1 MLNTYV
7 EKEKENIHKTSINME
22 INNQTV
28 QSDNKKNKNNKNNKI
43 KCIKIDPSTLSILI
57 HNKNNNIIQNLET
70 ETTLET
76 DGEETHMKAVETV
89 DTPLS
94 TREPDTPRTVASSS
108 SNEKTGYYYRH
119 REQKIEYQKKYN
131 RDQGDKIKN
140 YNKDYYQKRREEIL
154 EKAKTKI
161 TCECGCEV
169 QLFNM
174 NSHKKTN
181 KHIKALEKMR
191 SLDLALQTQSA
202 ASASASS

>member
-1 MLNTYV
+1 
-7 EKEKENIHKTSINME
+7 ME
-22 INNQTV
+22 INNQMMPMNEETSGV
-28 QSDNKKNKNNKNNKI
+28 KTNKGGHKNKKNK
-43 KCIKIDPSTLSILI
+43 CINIDPSKLSMLI
-57 HNKNNNIIQNLET
+57 HNKNKNNNIIQNM

-76 DGEETHMKAVETV
+76 TLEMEQHEKMTVETAETV
-89 DTPLS
+89 RVPTS
-94 TREPDTPRTVASSS
+94 TKEPDTPKSSSS
-108 SNEKTGYYYRH
+108 SNEKSGYYYRH

-161 TCECGCEV
+161 ICECGCEV

-181 KHIKALEKMR
+181 KHIKALEKIR
-191 SLDLALQTQSA
+191 SLDLALQSHDQTASA
-202 ASASASS
+202 SGSASASASSPS

>member
-1 MLNTYV
+1 
-7 EKEKENIHKTSINME
+7 ME

-28 QSDNKKNKNNKNNKI
+28 PMNEKSDVKKNKGGYKNNKN
-43 KCIKIDPSTLSILI
+43 KCINIDPSKLSMLI

-70 ETTLET
+70 TLET
-76 DGEETHMKAVETV
+76 EMTLETEQH
-89 DTPLS
+89 
-94 TREPDTPRTVASSS
+94 
-108 SNEKTGYYYRH
+108 EKSGYYYRH

-161 TCECGCEV
+161 ICECGCEV

-181 KHIKALEKMR
+181 KHIRALEKIR
-191 SLDLALQTQSA
+191 SLDLALQTHGQSA
-202 ASASASS
+202 AVSGSSSS

>member
-1 MLNTYV
+1 
-7 EKEKENIHKTSINME
+7 ME

-28 QSDNKKNKNNKNNKI
+28 QMNETSGVKTKKGSQRNNKN
-43 KCIKIDPSTLSILI
+43 KCINIDPSKLSMLI
-57 HNKNNNIIQNLET
+57 HNKNNNIIQNS

-76 DGEETHMKAVETV
+76 EQHEKMNAITVETV
-89 DTPLS
+89 ETVETPTSTKELDTPKS
-94 TREPDTPRTVASSS
+94 GSS
-108 SNEKTGYYYRH
+108 SNEKSGYYYRH

-161 TCECGCEV
+161 ICECGCEV

-181 KHIKALEKMR
+181 KHIKALEKIR
-191 SLDLALQTQSA
+191 SLDLELQTHGQSA
-202 ASASASS
+202 SGSVSGSVSVSSPS

>member
-1 MLNTYV
+1 
-7 EKEKENIHKTSINME
+7 ME
-22 INNQTV
+22 IINQTV
-28 QSDNKKNKNNKNNKI
+28 QTINTIDITPKKRNYKSNKNKF
-43 KCIKIDPSTLSILI
+43 IKIDASTLSMLI
-57 HNKNNNIIQNLET
+57 CNKNNNYIRNSET

-76 DGEETHMKAVETV
+76 GGEEINVETV
-89 DTPLS
+89 EDVGAAETMETVETPLS
-94 TREPDTPRTVASSS
+94 TKEPDTPQSSS
-108 SNEKTGYYYRH
+108 SSSSDQKTGYYYRH

-181 KHIKALEKMR
+181 KHIRALEKIR
-191 SLDLALQTQSA
+191 SLDLAIQSQC
-202 ASASASS
+202 ASS

>member
-1 MLNTYV
+1 M
-7 EKEKENIHKTSINME
+7 
-22 INNQTV
+22 
-28 QSDNKKNKNNKNNKI
+28 
-43 KCIKIDPSTLSILI
+43 
-57 HNKNNNIIQNLET
+57 

-76 DGEETHMKAVETV
+76 TLEMEQHEKMTAETVETLETV
-89 DTPLS
+89 ETAETVRAPTS
-94 TREPDTPRTVASSS
+94 TKEPDTPKSSSS
-108 SNEKTGYYYRH
+108 SNEKSGYYYRH

-161 TCECGCEV
+161 ICECGCEV

-181 KHIKALEKMR
+181 KHIKALEKIR
-191 SLDLALQTQSA
+191 SLDLALQSHDQTASGSA
-202 ASASASS
+202 SASASASSPS

>member
-1 MLNTYV
+1 
-7 EKEKENIHKTSINME
+7 ME
-22 INNQTV
+22 INNQDAQTNNTCDV
-28 QSDNKKNKNNKNNKI
+28 TPKKKIDNNNNNNNKKNKNNKI
-43 KCIKIDPSTLSILI
+43 KCIKIDPLTLSILI
-57 HNKNNNIIQNLET
+57 HNKNNNIIQNFEI

-76 DGEETHMKAVETV
+76 DGGETHVGAVENV
-89 DTPLS
+89 DTSLS
-94 TREPDTPRTVASSS
+94 KKEPDTPRSAASSS
-108 SNEKTGYYYRH
+108 SNQKTGYYYRH

-181 KHIKALEKMR
+181 KHSKALEKIH

-202 ASASASS
+202 ASAS

>member
-1 MLNTYV
+1 
-7 EKEKENIHKTSINME
+7 ME
-22 INNQTV
+22 IINQTM
-28 QSDNKKNKNNKNNKI
+28 QTINTIDITPKKRNYKSNKNKF
-43 KCIKIDPSTLSILI
+43 IKIDASTLSMLI
-57 HNKNNNIIQNLET
+57 CNKNNNYIRNSETET

-76 DGEETHMKAVETV
+76 GGEEMNVETV
-89 DTPLS
+89 EDVRTVETMETVETPLS
-94 TREPDTPRTVASSS
+94 PKEPDTPQSYSSSSSSS
-108 SNEKTGYYYRH
+108 SNQKTGYYYRH

-181 KHIKALEKMR
+181 KHIKALEKIR
-191 SLDLALQTQSA
+191 SLDLAIQSQ
-202 ASASASS
+202 SASS

>member
-1 MLNTYV
+1 MKNMLNTYV
-7 EKEKENIHKTSINME
+7 EKKGNNQNKTFINME
-22 INNQTV
+22 INNQMVPINQT
-28 QSDNKKNKNNKNNKI
+28 SDVKTKKGGNANNKN
-43 KCIKIDPSTLSILI
+43 KCINIDPSKLSMLI
-57 HNKNNNIIQNLET
+57 RNKNNNIIQNR

-76 DGEETHMKAVETV
+76 ECESFETKQHEKMNVETV
-89 DTPLS
+89 ETVE
-94 TREPDTPRTVASSS
+94 TAETKEPDTPQSSSS
-108 SNEKTGYYYRH
+108 SNEKSGYYYRH

-174 NSHKKTN
+174 NSHKKTK
-181 KHIKALEKMR
+181 KHARALEQRKKE
-191 SLDLALQTQSA
+191 L
-202 ASASASS
+202 